1 MYSTIFKPSFA
12 CSVGVL
18 TAKAIAL
25 HLAFG
30 KKIFPKHFYYSKLC
44 KISQQKN
51 RLHKEVCFSFH

>member
-30 KKIFPKHFYYSKLC
+30 KNFLKRFYYSKFF
-44 KISQQKN
+44 KT
-51 RLHKEVCFSFH
+51 

>member
-44 KISQQKN
+44 KISQQK
-51 RLHKEVCFSFH
+51 KQTS